1 MSRWGQMCQIS
12 NNTQMSSVRSFRA
25 RGFTMIELM
34 VVLSIIVIL
43 MGIAVPMFNR
53 SILRAREESLRA
65 DLTMLNRQIVQY
77 TIDKQKAPQSLDDLK
92 TAGYIEDV
100 PKDPMTGDNNWELE
114 NEEVILTPEQQ
125 DPGITGVHSA
135 SSAISTDGDA
145 YSTW

>member
-1 MSRWGQMCQIS
+1 MLQDENIMSI
-12 NNTQMSSVRSFRA
+12 RSRRS

-34 VVLSIIVIL
+34 VVLSIIVIF

-53 SILRAREESLRA
+53 SILRAREETLRS

-92 TAGYIEDV
+92 TAGYIEQI
-100 PKDPMTGDNNWELE
+100 PNDPITGEPNWEVE
-114 NEEVILTPEQQ
+114 QEEFLLSVEQQ

-135 SSAISTDGDA
+135 SSAISTNGDA